1 MKPYLRER
9 DKDAKTSDVTGIVL
23 TVGVHL
29 VIFLC
34 CAFSGMKYLY
44 PPPQEQAFLID
55 FEEEPVPEV
64 KRSDAGKQPEA
75 EEIDLSKEVEIVQ
88 QSKSPVKSE
97 KPNKTAEAKPDSH
110 GDVEVPA
117 PKEEINKNALFP
129 GMSKKDSSLA
139 PHGAK
144 NPSAEFKA
152 GQPKGNA
159 TVGKTEGTANARVKG
174 RNVLGA
180 LPKPNGNGQDEG
192 TVVVAIKVDQY
203 GNVTE
208 AKPGA
213 QGTTVTNSALWNA
226 ARAAAMKT
234 HFNQSADAPVLQE
247 GTITYIFKLK

>member
-34 CAFSGMKYLY
+34 CAFTGMKYLY

-144 NPSAEFKA
+144 NPSAEFKD

>member
-34 CAFSGMKYLY
+34 CAFTGMKYLY

>member
-1 MKPYLRER
+1 MKPYLRQR
-9 DKDAKTSDVTGIVL
+9 DKEAKTSDVTGLVL
-23 TVGVHL
+23 TVGVHV

-34 CAFSGMKYLY
+34 CAFTGMKYIY
-44 PPPQEQAFLID
+44 PPPQEQTFLID
-55 FEEEPVPEV
+55 FEEEPVPQV
-64 KRSDAGKQPEA
+64 KKSDKGKQPEA
-75 EEIDLSKEVEIVQ
+75 EEIDLSKEVELVQ
-88 QSKSPVKSE
+88 QSQSPVKSE
-97 KPNKTAEAKPDSH
+97 KPNKTASAKPDSH

-117 PKEEINKNALFP
+117 PKDEIDKNALFP
-129 GMSKKDSSLA
+129 GMSKKDSSLS

-144 NPSAEFKA
+144 NPSTEFKA

-159 TVGKTEGTANARVKG
+159 TVGKTEGTANAHVKG
-174 RNVLGA
+174 RNVLGF

-192 TVVVAIKVDQY
+192 VVVVAIKVDVY

-213 QGTTVTNSALWNA
+213 QGTTVTNSSLWAA

-234 HFNQSADAPVLQE
+234 HFNVDADAPALQE

>member
-29 VIFLC
+29 AIFLC
-34 CAFSGMKYLY
+34 CAFTGMKYLY

>member
-34 CAFSGMKYLY
+34 CAFTGMKYLY

-55 FEEEPVPEV
+55 FEEETVPEV

>member
-1 MKPYLRER
+1 M
-9 DKDAKTSDVTGIVL
+9 
-23 TVGVHL
+23 
-29 VIFLC
+29 
-34 CAFSGMKYLY
+34 
-44 PPPQEQAFLID
+44 
-55 FEEEPVPEV
+55 
-64 KRSDAGKQPEA
+64 
-75 EEIDLSKEVEIVQ
+75 
-88 QSKSPVKSE
+88 
-97 KPNKTAEAKPDSH
+97 
-110 GDVEVPA
+110 EVPA

>member
-9 DKDAKTSDVTGIVL
+9 NKDAKTSDVTGIVL

-34 CAFSGMKYLY
+34 CAFTGMKYLY

>member
-1 MKPYLRER
+1 
-9 DKDAKTSDVTGIVL
+9 
-23 TVGVHL
+23 
-29 VIFLC
+29 
-34 CAFSGMKYLY
+34 
-44 PPPQEQAFLID
+44 
-55 FEEEPVPEV
+55 
-64 KRSDAGKQPEA
+64 
-75 EEIDLSKEVEIVQ
+75 
-88 QSKSPVKSE
+88 
-97 KPNKTAEAKPDSH
+97 
-110 GDVEVPA
+110 
-117 PKEEINKNALFP
+117 
-129 GMSKKDSSLA
+129 MSKKDSSLA

-213 QGTTVTNSALWNA
+213 QGTTVTNSTLWNA

>member
-34 CAFSGMKYLY
+34 CAFTGMKYLY

-213 QGTTVTNSALWNA
+213 QGTTVTNSALWTA

>member
-34 CAFSGMKYLY
+34 CAFTGMKYLY

-213 QGTTVTNSALWNA
+213 QGTTVTNSALCNA

>member
-34 CAFSGMKYLY
+34 CAFTGMKYLY

-174 RNVLGA
+174 RNDLGA

>member
-1 MKPYLRER
+1 
-9 DKDAKTSDVTGIVL
+9 
-23 TVGVHL
+23 
-29 VIFLC
+29 
-34 CAFSGMKYLY
+34 MKYLY

>member
-34 CAFSGMKYLY
+34 CAFTGMKYLY

-64 KRSDAGKQPEA
+64 KRSEAGKQPEA

>member
-34 CAFSGMKYLY
+34 CAFTGMKYLY

-97 KPNKTAEAKPDSH
+97 KPNKTAKAKPDSH

>member
-9 DKDAKTSDVTGIVL
+9 DKDAKTSDVTGIML

-34 CAFSGMKYLY
+34 CAFTGMKYLY

>member
-34 CAFSGMKYLY
+34 CAFTGMKYLY

-110 GDVEVPA
+110 GDVEIPA

>member
-34 CAFSGMKYLY
+34 CAFTGMKYLY

-97 KPNKTAEAKPDSH
+97 KTNKTAEAKPDSH